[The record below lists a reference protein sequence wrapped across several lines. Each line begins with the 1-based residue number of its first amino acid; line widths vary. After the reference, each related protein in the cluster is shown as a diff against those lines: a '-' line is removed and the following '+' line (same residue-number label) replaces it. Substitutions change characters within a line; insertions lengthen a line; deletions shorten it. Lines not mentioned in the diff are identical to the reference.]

1 MVAQAADGESAVALY
16 RRERPDVS
24 LVDLRMPALDGVHV
38 VEQIRRDFPEA
49 VLVVLT
55 TFDTDDDVDRAL
67 LTAGAKAYLLKDV
80 SPADLVACVRAVLH
94 LPSRRESN
102 ESIGLRVVHSGA
114 APS

>member
-67 LTAGAKAYLLKDV
+67 TAGAKTYLLKDV
-80 SPADLVACVRAVLH
+80 SPAGLVACVRAVLH
-94 LPSRRESN
+94 LPSRQESN